1 MGLSFEIILDAA
13 MQAAAAAYQ
22 IITARGR
29 HCEERSDEAIQLGAL
44 GWIASLR
51 SQ

>member
-1 MGLSFEIILDAA
+1 MPPPFHS
-13 MQAAAAAYQ
+13 
-22 IITARGR
+22 R
-29 HCEERSDEAIQLGAL
+29 HCEEPFGAACGVAQDKLPLCGSDEAIQLRPL